1 MSVEDPSSVPPS
13 APEPAEPSG
22 DASVQPTAP
31 VEPTAAAPKIEPAAG
46 APEVE
51 PVVAAPKVEP
61 ATPPAAVN
69 SHEAAP
75 KLSAEGRRDRTRG
88 MLIVFVTF
96 LATLCLAW
104 WAKWKNTPVPAEPPA
119 DPDASAVVGFPK
131 AVDAVAT
138 LPAARKRTPRDI
150 LRGIVLRGVKS
161 DGTVDITE
169 KGSEV
174 RYVFQSRA
182 GEGPQP
188 ERDPEGR
195 PNRPFCGKQVVKVK
209 PEGLQ
214 EDEDE
219 TKYSCSSKGL
229 EPLPEPRCG
238 PKEVWA
244 HAIAAN
250 IPKDK
255 SAQLEYYRAKAGP
268 AWRFRIPGTRHRF
281 SLYGDCERELKG
293 LDEVGSV
300 P

>member
-1 MSVEDPSSVPPS
+1 MSAEDPSSVSPNAPAPS
-13 APEPAEPSG
+13 PEPAASPAPS
-22 DASVQPTAP
+22 
-31 VEPTAAAPKIEPAAG
+31 
-46 APEVE
+46 
-51 PVVAAPKVEP
+51 
-61 ATPPAAVN
+61 
-69 SHEAAP
+69 AP
-75 KLSAEGRRDRTRG
+75 KLSPEGRSDRLRG

-119 DPDASAVVGFPK
+119 EPDESAVVGFPK
-131 AVDAVAT
+131 AIDAVAT
-138 LPAARKRTPRDI
+138 LPNARKRTPRDV

-174 RYVFQSRA
+174 RYVFQSRP

-188 ERDPEGR
+188 PRDPEGR
-195 PNRPFCGKQVVKVK
+195 PNRPYCGKQVVKVK
-209 PEGLQ
+209 AEGLQ

-219 TKYSCSSKGL
+219 TKYSCSSKGF

-244 HAIAAN
+244 HAVAAS

-255 SAQLEYYRAKAGP
+255 PAQLEYYRAKAGP